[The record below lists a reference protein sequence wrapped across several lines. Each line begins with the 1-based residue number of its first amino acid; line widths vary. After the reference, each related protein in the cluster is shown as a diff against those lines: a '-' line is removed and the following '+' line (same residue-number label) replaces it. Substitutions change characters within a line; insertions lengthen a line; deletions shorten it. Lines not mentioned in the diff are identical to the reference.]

1 MKKLIA
7 LLFALG
13 LVFAF
18 AACGGEEAQSAAVS
32 EAVVS
37 EAAPV
42 EEAPAEEPAPVEES
56 VVSVV
61 EEPAEPQVQ
70 EVTIGDYHVVYEN
83 AILYKP
89 FESDMNPAVVV
100 FYFSFTNNSTE
111 AYMPDTRIFCPAVQ
125 GEETLGGVVFTGDKC
140 PVESLNYE
148 ELECPAGETVR
159 CCVMYNFTEGAGN
172 VEVTFMDI
180 AHTIEDKL
188 VVSVDPASL
197 ELVTEPLGIAE

>member
-7 LLFALG
+7 LLLALV

-61 EEPAEPQVQ
+61 EEPAEPEVQ
-70 EVTIGDYHVVYEN
+70 EVTIGDYHVVYDG
-83 AILYKP
+83 ALLYKP
-89 FESDMNPAVVV
+89 FESDVNPPVVV
-100 FYFSFTNNSTE
+100 VYFYFTNNSTE
-111 AYMPDTRIFCPAVQ
+111 AYLPYTKIYCPAVQ
-125 GEETLGGVVFTGDKC
+125 GETTLENIRYANEKDPAEWLDYKY
-140 PVESLNYE
+140 N
-148 ELECPAGETVR
+148 ECPAGETVR
-159 CCVMYNFTEGAGN
+159 CAIMYNITEGAGN
-172 VEVTFMDI
+172 VEVTFMDSL
-180 AHTIEDKL
+180 HTIEDKL
-188 VVSVDPASL
+188 VVSIDPSTL
-197 ELVTEPLGIAE
+197 ELVTEPLGVAE